1 MSPSTHAP
9 SSGAAKSQTTD
20 ALVLRATD
28 YRDADRVITLFTQH
42 FGKVSAIARGARASK
57 RRFAGTLEPYAVIRV
72 ELEPGR
78 ADLMTLKRAELVRT
92 FPNILRDLSRMDVA
106 GAALSLLREAHPAR
120 VADQPMFIQAVQFLT
135 LIDLEGDPE
144 RALLLGFALRVL
156 ALSGLAPRLDACGKS
171 QQPVPEGRPAY
182 FDPALGAV
190 VSRRFGGGPF
200 LLSARLRTR
209 LMRAQSE
216 DWLQV
221 SREPWEQAELQV
233 ARAAVAAFI
242 EKHVDQATANRLFS
256 S

>member
-1 MSPSTHAP
+1 MSTGADAP
-9 SSGAAKSQTTD
+9 GGGVSRSQATD

-42 FGKVSAIARGARASK
+42 LGKVSAIARGARASK

-92 FPNILRDLSRMDVA
+92 FPGILRDLSRMDVA
-106 GAALSLLREAHPAR
+106 GAALNLLREAHPAR
-120 VADQPMFIQAVQFLT
+120 VADQPMFVQAVQFLT
-135 LIDLEGDPE
+135 LVDLEGDPE

-156 ALSGLAPRLDACGKS
+156 ALSGLAPRLDACGRS
-171 QQPVPEGRPAY
+171 EDPVPEGRPAY

-200 LLSARLRTR
+200 LLSAQARLR

-216 DWLQV
+216 DWLRV
-221 SREPWEQAELQV
+221 SREPWDAEELRV
-233 ARAAVAAFI
+233 ARAAIAAFI
-242 EKHVDQATANRLFS
+242 EKHVDPAVAHRLFS
-256 S
+256 I